1 MAPEARNKLITLEA
15 GRFIAAAGVMLF
27 HYTGVVADF
36 RGVTVFGDIFRPGHL
51 GVPYFFVLSG
61 FIIYH
66 VHRADLGRP
75 DTLSRFIVKRAIRL
89 FPMFLA
95 VSLFML
101 AGFMLAP
108 QMAGHRQ
115 LTPLGI
121 AADLLLLPHADAILS
136 ISWTLRHEMVF
147 YALFSLAL
155 WFGPKAFWA
164 VAAWIAVSVA
174 AGLYALAAGVD
185 TVPWMG
191 SWSVVAS
198 TLNLGFGLGM
208 LVAANIKAPSGAPAW
223 PLISLGGG
231 LMVVLYGLEW
241 FFGRGVTHGVDVLGA
256 FGTPGYLLASAALIS
271 GLVKLEGHW
280 SPPAPGVWKAAGGCS
295 YLLYLIHQPL
305 ASIGLR
311 LLKRFHLS
319 PEATFVIL
327 ALLAVAVALA
337 LHLTV
342 EKWVL
347 ARLSRFSRPRAAMPT
362 SETTEPNSGMVLTMP
377 PAPEQS
383 RVASLEPYQDLAD
396 RPTSKRT
403 PR

>member
-1 MAPEARNKLITLEA
+1 MAHDARNRLTTLEA

-66 VHRADLGRP
+66 VHRADLGHAEA
-75 DTLSRFIVKRAIRL
+75 LARFIVKRAIRL

-95 VSLFML
+95 VSLLML
-101 AGFMLAP
+101 IGFLLAP
-108 QMAGHRQ
+108 KMAGHRQ

-121 AADLLLLPHADAILS
+121 VEDLLLLPHADAILS
-136 ISWTLRHEMVF
+136 ISWTLRHEIVF

-164 VAAWIAVSVA
+164 VAAWIAISVA
-174 AGLYALAAGVD
+174 AGLYALAAGID

-208 LVAANIKAPSGAPAW
+208 LVAANIKAPSSAPAW

-231 LMVVLYGLEW
+231 LMAVLYSLEW
-241 FFGRGVTHGVDVLGA
+241 YFGRGVPHGVDVLGA
-256 FGTPGYLLASAALIS
+256 FGTLGYLLAAATLIS
-271 GLVKLEGHW
+271 GLVKLEDHW
-280 SPPAPGVWKAAGGCS
+280 SPPAPGFWKAAGGCS

-311 LLKRFHLS
+311 LLNRFHLS
-319 PEATFVIL
+319 AEATFVIL
-327 ALLAVAVALA
+327 SMLAIATALA

-347 ARLSRFSRPRAAMPT
+347 AYLSRFSLPRAAPPT
-362 SETTEPNSGMVLTMP
+362 LSTAKPNGGVVLTMTP
-377 PAPEQS
+377 VLGQS
-383 RVASLEPYQDLAD
+383 PSASPEPYQDLAD
-396 RPTSKRT
+396 RPASKRT